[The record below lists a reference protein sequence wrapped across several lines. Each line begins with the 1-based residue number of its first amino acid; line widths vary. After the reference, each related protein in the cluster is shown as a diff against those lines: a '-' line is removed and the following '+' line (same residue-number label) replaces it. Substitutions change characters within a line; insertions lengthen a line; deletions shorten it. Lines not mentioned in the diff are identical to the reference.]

1 MNNVKNHAVVLA
13 LLVGGL
19 FVFIGTLIFLPHA
32 KINDTQSTF
41 LQQLSSTSDQ
51 PFDKVTQIKSFN
63 FPLDHGPH
71 NTYQTEWWYLT
82 GNLQALNG
90 HQFGY
95 QLTFFRAALSPEETS
110 RSSAWASN
118 QIYMGH
124 LALSDIKNDKHYVSE
139 RFSRAALGLSGA
151 EASPFRVWLEDWE
164 ISGNKNTPFPMT
176 LNAKTAEFGI
186 QLKLD
191 NLKPLILQ
199 GNQGLSQKSAEKGN
213 ASYYYTYSRIK
224 SEGSITTADKTH
236 QVSGLSWMDREWSTS
251 ALAADQAGWDW
262 FALHLSNGYDLMYY
276 QLRKKDGA
284 VDSASAGVLIDPD
297 GKHIKLTSS
306 DVRLSAKKYWQSKDT
321 AVRYPI
327 DWQLDIPKEDIRLRV
342 KAKQAS
348 QEMNVSV
355 RYWEGAVQVN
365 GKYKGENVDGSGY
378 LELAGYQK

>member
-1 MNNVKNHAVVLA
+1 MNNLKKYTVALTLLA
-13 LLVGGL
+13 GGV
-19 FVFIGTLIFLPHA
+19 FVFVVALQLVPHA
-32 KINDTQSTF
+32 KINDTQSAF
-41 LQQLSSTSDQ
+41 LEQLNSTSNQ
-51 PFDKVTQIKSFN
+51 QFDKAVQVKAFN

-82 GNLQALNG
+82 GNLQSHDG

-95 QLTFFRAALSPEETS
+95 QLTFFRVALSPEVPA

-118 QIYMGH
+118 QFYMAH
-124 LALSDIKNDKHYVSE
+124 LALSDIKNDKHYASE

-164 ISGNKNTPFPMT
+164 ISGNKDTPFPMT

-186 QLKLD
+186 QLKLQ
-191 NLKPLILQ
+191 NLKPLVLQ
-199 GNQGLSQKSAEKGN
+199 GDQGLSQKSTEKGN

-224 SEGSITTADKTH
+224 SEGSVTTADKTH

-262 FALHLSNGYDLMYY
+262 FALQLSNGYDLMYY
-276 QLRKKDGA
+276 QLRKKNGTADP
-284 VDSASAGVLIDPD
+284 ASGGVLVDPD
-297 GKHIKLTSS
+297 GKYIKLTSS
-306 DVRLSAKKYWQSKDT
+306 DVQLSAQKHWQSKET

-327 DWQLDIPKEDIRLRV
+327 GWQLDIPKEGIQLRV
-342 KAKQAS
+342 MAKRAN
-348 QEMNVSV
+348 QEMNVSI

-365 GKYKGENVDGSGY
+365 GKYKGKNVTGAGY

>member
-1 MNNVKNHAVVLA
+1 MNNVKKHVVVLA

-19 FVFIGTLIFLPHA
+19 FVFIGALLFLPHA
-32 KINDTQSTF
+32 KVNEAQSAF

-51 PFDKVTQIKSFN
+51 PFDKVTQIRAFN

-71 NTYQTEWWYLT
+71 NTYQTEWWYIT
-82 GNLQALNG
+82 GNLQARNG

-95 QLTFFRAALSPEETS
+95 QLTFFRAALSPEEIS

-124 LALSDIKNDKHYVSE
+124 LALSDIKNDKHYASE

-164 ISGNKNTPFPMT
+164 ISGNKNAPFPMT
-176 LNAKTAEFGI
+176 LNAKTAEFSI
-186 QLKLD
+186 QLKLN
-191 NLKPLILQ
+191 NLKPLVLQ
-199 GNQGLSQKSAEKGN
+199 GDQGLSQKSAEKGN

-224 SEGSITTADKTH
+224 SEGSITIADKTH

-262 FALHLSNGYDLMYY
+262 FALQLSNGYDLMYY
-276 QLRKKDGA
+276 QLRKKNGA
-284 VDSASAGVLIDPD
+284 VDPASAGVLVDPD
-297 GKHIKLTSS
+297 GRHIKLTSS
-306 DVRLSAKKYWQSKDT
+306 DVRLSIKKHWQSKDT
-321 AVRYPI
+321 AIRYPI
-327 DWQLDIPKEDIRLRV
+327 DWQLDIPKEDIRLSV
-342 KAKQAS
+342 KAKQS
-348 QEMNVSV
+348 NQEMNVSI

-365 GKYKGENVDGSGY
+365 GKYKGENVEGSGY